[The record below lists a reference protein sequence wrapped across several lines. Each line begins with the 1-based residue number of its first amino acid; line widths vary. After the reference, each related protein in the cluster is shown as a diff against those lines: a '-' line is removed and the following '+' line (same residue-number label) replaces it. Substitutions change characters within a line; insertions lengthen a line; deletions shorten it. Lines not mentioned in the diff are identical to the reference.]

1 MPAGGCPLRYSAA
14 RNAASS
20 SPPLWGCTADSSS
33 TPPGASSAPGRD
45 RSPLL
50 EIGAQYL
57 FVLCSTSDTAVSS
70 AFLRCSH
77 TSPPALPS
85 RSRPSGSPSTNSF
98 ISAKLN
104 RSKFCMVMFIYPQ
117 HAPAAG
123 SLAHRS
129 LQAHLVLE
137 TNPHFRLIV
146 DWKCTFAS

>member
-1 MPAGGCPLRYSAA
+1 MQPY
-14 RNAASS
+14 
-20 SPPLWGCTADSSS
+20 
-33 TPPGASSAPGRD
+33 
-45 RSPLL
+45 
-50 EIGAQYL
+50 
-57 FVLCSTSDTAVSS
+57 VSS
-70 AFLRCSH
+70 RASVEKQTFRL
-77 TSPPALPS
+77 
-85 RSRPSGSPSTNSF
+85 PSTNSF

-146 DWKCTFAS
+146 DWKCTFASGSSCIGQFWG